1 MKPSG
6 PIPEQFSADP
16 DGRLLVGGVGLEE
29 LIEDSGGTPLFVYD
43 NNIVGTQISRF
54 RAAMPPGIFL
64 NYAVSANP
72 YEPLLQFI
80 GRYVDGFRVVSAGE
94 MARLKAADLAGIGMT
109 FAGPGKTDRELE
121 AAIAGGATVSLESAG
136 EAERAIRAGERLGIR
151 PKVTVR
157 VDPPFTIGADGSI
170 AAVAPNPFGFDAAD
184 VPEMIGGLIEA
195 DVDWRG
201 LHIFTGS
208 QWLDTDSLIKV
219 HQQTITLAC
228 EIADSAGVSLPE
240 LSLGGGFGTPTVEGE
255 WPIDLDAV
263 AGALNTRICG
273 ASDCL
278 ATTAIAIELGRWL
291 VAESG
296 VYICRI
302 VERKKSAGRT
312 FLVTDGGGHH
322 LIGAT
327 GPFGEPPRRNNP
339 IAVANRF
346 GAPVEEAVT
355 VTGCLC
361 TPFDVLGDDVGL
373 PAAEPGDFIAI
384 FNAGAYGLTASPQ
397 AWESRP
403 LAREIMV

>member
-6 PIPEQFSADP
+6 PIPAQFMAGE
-16 DGRLLVGGVGLEE
+16 DGQLMLGGESVSDLVAEV
-29 LIEDSGGTPLFVYD
+29 GGTPVFVYD
-43 NNIVGTQISRF
+43 NNVVGTQISRF
-54 RAAMPPGIFL
+54 RAAMPSGIFL

-72 YEPLLQFI
+72 YEPLLEFI

-94 MARLKAADLAGIGMT
+94 MARLKAANLAGIGMT
-109 FAGPGKTDRELE
+109 FAGPGKTDSELE
-121 AAIAGGATVSLESAG
+121 AAIKNGATVSLESAG
-136 EAERAIRAGERLGIR
+136 EAERAIRAGERLGIQPR
-151 PKVTVR
+151 VAVR
-157 VDPPFTIGADGSI
+157 VDPPFAIGIDGSI
-170 AAVAPNPFGFDAAD
+170 AAVAPNPFGFDAAE
-184 VPEMIGGLIEA
+184 VPEMIRGLIEA

-208 QWLDTDSLIKV
+208 QWLDTDTLIEV
-219 HQQTITLAC
+219 HQRTITLAC

-240 LSLGGGFGTPTVEGE
+240 LSLGGGFGTTSVEGE

-263 AGALNTRICG
+263 ANALNTGICG
-273 ASDCL
+273 ASDSL

-291 VAESG
+291 VADCG
-296 VYICRI
+296 VYVCRV
-302 VERKKSAGRT
+302 VERKRSAGRT

-346 GAPVEEAVT
+346 DAPVEEAVT

-373 PAAEPGDFIAI
+373 PVAEPGDLIAI
-384 FNAGAYGLTASPQ
+384 FNTGAYGLTASPQ
-397 AWESRP
+397 GWESRP
-403 LAREIMV
+403 MAREIMV